1 MESRRYNH
9 RMPTPPEILARRDV
23 RDSRFLHVEE
33 VDLAFSN
40 GARRTFERLA
50 ARGAGAVFIVA
61 MRDADTV
68 LLVREYGA
76 GLDRYELG
84 VPKGRIDRGETAL
97 EAADRELQE
106 EVGFGARKLTS
117 LATLS
122 LLPAYMTHKA
132 QVILA
137 EDLYPQRR
145 PGDEPEP
152 LEVVPWKLSELHLL
166 LARADVS
173 EGRSIAALFIA
184 REYLAGR
191 FVPSE

>member
-1 MESRRYNH
+1 MRS
-9 RMPTPPEILARRDV
+9 PPEILARRAA
-23 RDSRFLHVEE
+23 RDSRFLRVEE

-40 GARRTFERLA
+40 GAHRTFERLTA
-50 ARGAGAVFIVA
+50 SGTGAVFIVP

-84 VPKGRIDRGETAL
+84 LPKGRIDPGETAL
-97 EAADRELQE
+97 QAANRELQE
-106 EVGFGARKLTS
+106 EAGFGARRLTP

-122 LLPAYMTHKA
+122 LLPAYMSHKA
-132 QVILA
+132 RVILA
-137 EDLYPQRR
+137 EDLYAQRR

-152 LEVVPWKLSELHLL
+152 LDVVPWKMSELHTL
-166 LARADVS
+166 LARDDVS

-191 FVPSE
+191 YRPA

>member
-1 MESRRYNH
+1 MRS
-9 RMPTPPEILARRDV
+9 PPEILARRAA
-23 RDSRFLHVEE
+23 RDSRFLHIEE

-40 GARRTFERLA
+40 GEHRTFERLTA
-50 ARGAGAVFIVA
+50 PGTGAVFIVP

-84 VPKGRIDRGETAL
+84 LPKGRIDPGETAL
-97 EAADRELQE
+97 QAADRELQE
-106 EVGFGARKLTS
+106 EVGFGARRLTP

-122 LLPAYMTHKA
+122 LLPAYMSHKA

-137 EDLYPQRR
+137 EDLYAQRR

-152 LEVVPWKLSELHLL
+152 LDVVPWKMSELHTL
-166 LARADVS
+166 LARDDVS

-184 REYLAGR
+184 REYLSGR
-191 FVPSE
+191 FRPA

>member
-1 MESRRYNH
+1 
-9 RMPTPPEILARRDV
+9 MPTPPEILARRDA

-40 GARRTFERLA
+40 GARRTFERLTA
-50 ARGAGAVFIVA
+50 SGQGAVFIVA

-84 VPKGRIDRGETAL
+84 VPKGRIDPGETAL
-97 EAADRELQE
+97 QAADRELQE
-106 EVGFGARKLTS
+106 EAGFGARKLTP
-117 LATLS
+117 LITLS
-122 LLPAYMTHKA
+122 LLPAYMSHKA

-137 EDLYPQRR
+137 QDLYPQSR
-145 PGDEPEP
+145 PGDEPER
-152 LEVVPWKLSELHLL
+152 LEVVPWRLSELPAL
-166 LARADVS
+166 LARDDVS
-173 EGRSIAALFIA
+173 EGRSIAALFVA

-191 FVPSE
+191 YQPGHPA